1 MATWGRVKWVRDY
14 VDGDLILFEVLISK
28 FGWFV
33 MKLMVYFM
41 DYCGDLMMILY
52 GLQVVMLIWVI

>member
-1 MATWGRVKWVRDY
+1 MRDH
-14 VDGDLILFEVLISK
+14 VDDDLILFEVLISK
-28 FGWFV
+28 LGWFV

-41 DYCGDLMMILY
+41 DYCGNLMVILY